1 MSPLPWEASD
11 VSCDMAEKSLENDV
25 ALMLTAAAVVGAA
38 EEPGAAVVADELDL
52 ELLHAASPAVA
63 ITATVRT
70 LTRLSETLML
80 PPV

>member
-1 MSPLPWEASD
+1 
-11 VSCDMAEKSLENDV
+11 MAEKSLVNDV
-25 ALMLTAAAVVGAA
+25 ALMDAPPAVVGA
-38 EEPGAAVVADELDL
+38 EEPGAAVVAAGAAVVADVLDL
-52 ELLHAASPAVA
+52 ELLHAASPAVV